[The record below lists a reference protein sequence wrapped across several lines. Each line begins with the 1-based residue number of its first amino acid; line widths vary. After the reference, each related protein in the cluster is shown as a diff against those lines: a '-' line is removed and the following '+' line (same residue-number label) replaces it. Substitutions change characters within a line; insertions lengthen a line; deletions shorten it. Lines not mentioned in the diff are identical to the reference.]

1 MGKELEWYARMPGHS
16 TRYSCFPCSKVR
28 LASLIERKDD
38 NKSDVEYIVRASA
51 NEVKA
56 LLVFLSNRRDE
67 VTDEKSAEL
76 TISRS
81 NQFRRLHFTF
91 DLAGNI
97 ALIRFRSPQTDS
109 VCSTISAGV
118 NQKRFACRWL
128 CSFARSL

>member
-1 MGKELEWYARMPGHS
+1 MGKELEWSARMPGHS

-38 NKSDVEYIVRASA
+38 NKSDLEYIVRAA

-81 NQFRRLHFTF
+81 NQFLRLHFTF

-118 NQKRFACRWL
+118 NQKRFAFRSL